1 MCTQSVGLLAAEV
14 EKAGIPTACIALVR
28 SVAERLR
35 APRMLSVPFRFGHP
49 LGQPDDPD
57 GQRAVLRALLGLLA
71 SPGPG
76 PVLADYVPR

>member
-28 SVAERLR
+28 SVAETLR
-35 APRMLSVPFRFGHP
+35 APRMLVVPFRFGHA
-49 LGQPDDPD
+49 LGRPNDPD